1 VKAHSTAGKWLE
13 WACGGRCR
21 IADVAPIVIR
31 YTGDGASLLMELAVD
46 YQKNNECGDNA
57 DFIRYFLVVWLVELK
72 ALWGKGLVDFKGP
85 HVYAVRRWPAA
96 LFAENCR
103 DKMGLPDYVIVS
115 TDIYLFR
122 GCIIFA

>member
-1 VKAHSTAGKWLE
+1 MKAHSTAGKWLE

-31 YTGDGASLLMELAVD
+31 YTEDGASLLMELAVD

-57 DFIRYFLVVWLVELK
+57 DFIRYFLIVWLIELK
-72 ALWGKGLVDFKGP
+72 ALSGKGLVHFKGP

-96 LFAENCR
+96 LFAENYR
-103 DKMGLPDYVIVS
+103 DKMWFPDYVIVIS
-115 TDIYLFR
+115 AIYLFR
-122 GCIIFA
+122 VCIIFA

>member
-1 VKAHSTAGKWLE
+1 MKAHSTAGKWLE

-57 DFIRYFLVVWLVELK
+57 DFIRYFLIVWLIELK
-72 ALWGKGLVDFKGP
+72 ALSRKDLVHFRGGSMFMP
-85 HVYAVRRWPAA
+85 CVG
-96 LFAENCR
+96 
-103 DKMGLPDYVIVS
+103 GLPHCSRKI
-115 TDIYLFR
+115 TAIKCGFR
-122 GCIIFA
+122 IMLL

>member
-1 VKAHSTAGKWLE
+1 MKAHSTAGKWLE

-57 DFIRYFLVVWLVELK
+57 DFIRYFLIVWLIELK
-72 ALWGKGLVDFKGP
+72 ALWGKGLFDFEGRMFMP
-85 HVYAVRRWPAA
+85 CVG
-96 LFAENCR
+96 
-103 DKMGLPDYVIVS
+103 GLPHCSRKIAA
-115 TDIYLFR
+115 IKCGFR
-122 GCIIFA
+122 IM